1 MMTLLKNESRT
12 AKPVPSE
19 LKAVVHIFSADSELR
34 AKALPHVNL
43 EKQEVNW
50 FAIGRNH
57 FGSGHSAAIHWAKSI
72 WNLQCP
78 KNLDLMENSTA
89 MDLTVRKSVLEAL
102 QIAWGI

>member
-1 MMTLLKNESRT
+1 MTLLKIEQSKVR
-12 AKPVPSE
+12 PVPSE
-19 LKAVVHIFSADSELR
+19 LRAVIHIFSADSELR
-34 AKALPHVNL
+34 AKALPHVSI

-57 FGSGHSAAIHWAKSI
+57 FGSGHSAAIHWAKGI

-78 KNLDLMENSTA
+78 KNVDLFENSTA
-89 MDLTVRKSVLEAL
+89 MDMNVRRSVLEAL